1 MKNQCSNNQR
11 WLVYL
16 PFLGTIGY
24 LLYLLFSKQYY
35 TKRCLLSLA
44 KSCLAVFILGIVL
57 GLIGL
62 LSHTISTVI
71 SLVFMGLFMNII
83 FFQSYTNVKN
93 K

>member
-11 WLVYL
+11 WLVCL

-24 LLYLLFSKQYY
+24 LFYLLFSKQYY

-44 KSCLAVFILGIVL
+44 KACLAVFILGIVL

-62 LSHTISTVI
+62 LSHTISAVI

-83 FFQSYTNVKN
+83 FFKSYINVKN